1 MKKNAFIFFTLILY
15 GCRPRNCVETNVE
28 NLGKNLEIVEKV
40 DKCNGTKS
48 IQQFRRISTD
58 SVFKDGFYK
67 SFYQNGQLEL
77 IAFYKNN
84 VQDSIAIGYRTD
96 GTLLATN
103 YFVDGIQQGFQNQ
116 YYNDG
121 RIKVRNYHL
130 SDTSLLFLVKFDTD
144 GRITETKGKSQR
156 HILAR
161 DINTIHRGDT
171 LVVLNRVVVFEEV
184 ETTLRVCLTVDGQKL
199 IDKTTSKFHSNRN
212 MSFDLTFIPIK
223 KPGHYNYTTI
233 GSITEKRTD
242 IVIKQDTIHY
252 NFVVR

>member
-1 MKKNAFIFFTLILY
+1 MKKNAFIFFTLIFY
-15 GCRPRNCVETNVE
+15 ECRPSNCVETNVAK
-28 NLGKNLEIVEKV
+28 LGKNIEIVEKV

-48 IQQFRRISTD
+48 IQQFTRVSSD
-58 SVFKDGFYK
+58 SVVKDGFYK

-84 VQDSIAIGYRTD
+84 VQDSITIGYRKD

-116 YYNDG
+116 FYNDG

-130 SDTSLLFLVKFDTD
+130 SDTSLLFLVKFDTG
-144 GRITETKGKSQR
+144 GRITETKGRSQR

-161 DINTIHRGDT
+161 DINTFHRGDT

-184 ETTLRVCLTVDGQKL
+184 ETALRVYLTVDGQKL
-199 IDKTTSKFHSNRN
+199 IHKTTSKFHSNRN

-223 KPGHYNYTTI
+223 KSGHYNYTTI
-233 GSITEKRTD
+233 ASITEKRTD
-242 IVIKQDTIHY
+242 IVIKHDTIHY
-252 NFVVR
+252 NFVVK